1 MSKHDL
7 KQYLFFCLI
16 VFSFGWIMCA
26 ILWIF
31 IKLLG
36 QKAPAGRLRVPEVI
50 YLLLLSLLLSLLC
63 RFSMISQHF
72 PKNVEK

>member
-1 MSKHDL
+1 
-7 KQYLFFCLI
+7 
-16 VFSFGWIMCA
+16 MCP

-50 YLLLLSLLLSLLC
+50 YFIEILTFFDELLTQKAPAGRLRARGYIFLLNS
-63 RFSMISQHF
+63 
-72 PKNVEK
+72 

>member
-1 MSKHDL
+1 
-7 KQYLFFCLI
+7 
-16 VFSFGWIMCA
+16 MCP

-50 YLLLLSLLLSLLC
+50 YVIEILRFLLN
-63 RFSMISQHF
+63 IG
-72 PKNVEK
+72 PKGHAGRLRARG